1 VTEASWRPRLDTKGE
16 ADPGDFHFRVD
27 VPFGPRWHHVELLR
41 MSILQCLA
49 TIFQN
54 HDFCDQLGMVT
65 AELLENAIHYG
76 HWDGAAEHP
85 FRLSVRGFHGD
96 VVIEVANP
104 IDPSTHNGARLKRI
118 TERLAAAASPKEA
131 YVNRLREIADSPEE
145 VGSGLGLLRVAYET
159 NCKLDVKVEDG
170 LARIIATIAAAP
182 SGHEGGKP

>member
-1 VTEASWRPRLDTKGE
+1 VTEPSWRPNTGE
-16 ADPGDFHFRVD
+16 DGKPDKGDFHFRVD

-65 AELLENAIHYG
+65 AELVENAIHYG
-76 HWDGAAEHP
+76 HWDGAAQHP
-85 FRLSVRGFHGD
+85 FRLSVRGFDGD

-104 IDPSTHNGARLKRI
+104 VDPKTNNGARLGKI
-118 TERLAAAASPKEA
+118 TARLQAAANPKEE
-131 YVNRLREIADSPEE
+131 YLNRLREIADSPEE

-159 NCKLDVKVEDG
+159 NCKLDVKVEDNY
-170 LARIIATIAAAP
+170 ARIVATIAAAK
-182 SGHEGGKP
+182 GNAGA